1 VPVVDRIALHKVTVP
16 LPAPFSPAWIPGNT
30 RSRYAFNLVQIVTDG
45 GVEGWSAFPTSGRER
60 AGLGDPLAD
69 LFLGCDPT
77 DIERVH
83 ERLKILA
90 IGGNRNWWIE
100 PAFWDIKAKLAG
112 PPLYRLLGGTDHR
125 LRLYASSGEVASPE
139 TRVEEAEARLAE
151 GFSTLKVRVHDF
163 DERVDIAQVRAV
175 AEAMRGRM
183 AIAVDCNQAFRLTQ
197 FGDAPR
203 WDLARAKR
211 FADAAADAGLAWV
224 EEPLFMEWFDEMAA
238 LAAYSR
244 VPIAGGELHT
254 AGWPELR
261 TMVEKRCYHVFQAD
275 AM

>member
-1 VPVVDRIALHKVTVP
+1 
-16 LPAPFSPAWIPGNT
+16 
-30 RSRYAFNLVQIVTDG
+30 
-45 GVEGWSAFPTSGRER
+45 
-60 AGLGDPLAD
+60 
-69 LFLGCDPT
+69 
-77 DIERVH
+77 
-83 ERLKILA
+83 
-90 IGGNRNWWIE
+90 
-100 PAFWDIKAKLAG
+100 
-112 PPLYRLLGGTDHR
+112 
-125 LRLYASSGEVASPE
+125 VASPE